1 MIVCVHLECEEEK
14 IICVHVYVEGIRN
27 ADIEPNTL
35 KRFGFLSD
43 FGRIVLRDILVYT
56 LMNARCP
63 PCQFIEGSYITS
75 SPRAMTSSLLSYMF
89 EPIRVSEYS

>member
-43 FGRIVLRDILVYT
+43 FGRIVLGHT
-56 LMNARCP
+56 LSLIYECP
-63 PCQFIEGSYITS
+63 LSTPSIYGGDLHDFES
-75 SPRAMTSSLLSYMF
+75 SSDHVLSPF
-89 EPIRVSEYS
+89 LHA